1 MHRNHPTSAPSA
13 GGPDIVTPM
22 LSFLADQAPPP
33 EPAHTSVGLYVA
45 IAVAALLVVAA
56 AIALI
61 TLLVRRSRGSEPPS
75 GPPVS

>member
-1 MHRNHPTSAPSA
+1 
-13 GGPDIVTPM
+13 M

-56 AIALI
+56 AIASTYLAGPP
-61 TLLVRRSRGSEPPS
+61 LAGLEPPS